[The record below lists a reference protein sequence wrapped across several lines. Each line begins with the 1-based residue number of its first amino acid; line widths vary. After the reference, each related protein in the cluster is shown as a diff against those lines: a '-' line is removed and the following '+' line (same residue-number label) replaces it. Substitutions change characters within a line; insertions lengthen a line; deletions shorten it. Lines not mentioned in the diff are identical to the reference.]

1 MTNYTDY
8 ADIAEY
14 IVSYED
20 HVESSLSLKTLKNSF
35 ITDCADYDDI
45 QGLVKNSSIIDY
57 DHDTNFWIMSKLIP
71 LLTPL
76 IFSSLTTLPALFF
89 RTMLKIISSLTTLT
103 MLIFT

>member
-8 ADIAEY
+8 ADITEY

-35 ITDCADYDDI
+35 ITDYADYDDI

-57 DHDTNFWIMSKLIP
+57 DHDTNFWDYVKTNSITDSAD
-71 LLTPL
+71 
-76 IFSSLTTLPALFF
+76 F
-89 RTMLKIISSLTTLT
+89 
-103 MLIFT
+103 